1 MPSRNANRA
10 RSARSISTLYAWL
23 PMKWARD
30 VNELVVVG
38 REPVSQELQQLGE
51 LAVQG
56 LVLGIVVL
64 PFEVIAVRRVRPSGR
79 RLSAPLIRGYVG
91 AVVPVVYRELFAAIA
106 ATAGSL
112 TGLLFV
118 ALSVAPRRGPAVGPT
133 AIQQVRVAAALL
145 AFTNA
150 MAVSLFSLVPGTS
163 PGYPAV
169 VLGVIGILFTAAG
182 VRSILSSQATR
193 RQQRQQLGLVIL
205 LLLIFGTEL
214 ACGVAVLAD
223 SRLSTA
229 VQVMCYAL
237 IASVLVGIARAW
249 ELVGERDTGLW
260 ASLSVLTGRAQGPDD
275 RPD

>member
-1 MPSRNANRA
+1 M
-10 RSARSISTLYAWL
+10 
-23 PMKWARD
+23 
-30 VNELVVVG
+30 
-38 REPVSQELQQLGE
+38 
-51 LAVQG
+51 
-56 LVLGIVVL
+56 
-64 PFEVIAVRRVRPSGR
+64 
-79 RLSAPLIRGYVG
+79 
-91 AVVPVVYRELFAAIA
+91 VYRELFAAIA

-118 ALSVAPRRGPAVGPT
+118 ALSVAPRRGPAAGPT

-150 MAVSLFSLVPGTS
+150 MVVSLFSLVPGTS

-249 ELVGERDTGLW
+249 ELVGERDTGLR

-275 RPD
+275 GPD

>member
-1 MPSRNANRA
+1 MSQPPSR
-10 RSARSISTLYAWL
+10 
-23 PMKWARD
+23 
-30 VNELVVVG
+30 
-38 REPVSQELQQLGE
+38 PVTGQH
-51 LAVQG
+51 AT
-56 LVLGIVVL
+56 
-64 PFEVIAVRRVRPSGR
+64 AVRRVRPSGR

-118 ALSVAPRRGPAVGPT
+118 ALSVAPRRGPAAGPT

>member
-1 MPSRNANRA
+1 
-10 RSARSISTLYAWL
+10 
-23 PMKWARD
+23 
-30 VNELVVVG
+30 VVG

-64 PFEVIAVRRVRPSGR
+64 PFEVIADHRCPPRSAVWQAIERSLDSRVCWRGGTCGLPGAFRGDRRHRGLADRPAVRRLLG
-79 RLSAPLIRGYVG
+79 SA
-91 AVVPVVYRELFAAIA
+91 
-106 ATAGSL
+106 
-112 TGLLFV
+112 
-118 ALSVAPRRGPAVGPT
+118 APGPAAGPT